1 MALATPQ
8 PGRLMV
14 SYLAGGW
21 VTSLVGGVVVI
32 GALAGLGVTDVR
44 FAHSV
49 SPGIDIAIGVAGLAI
64 ATGLEL
70 RRRRERRAGQRRR
83 KGTGTMSRLLA
94 RATPRALFVLGLL
107 MGFPGIYYV
116 AALKEI
122 AAGDGQWS
130 VRLALMAFV
139 NVLAFVLIW
148 IPLVAYLISP
158 AGTRRVI
165 GGLDEWLV
173 EHGVIIITVVIAAAG
188 VYEIVHGLMR
198 L

>member
-8 PGRLMV
+8 PGRLMCA
-14 SYLAGGW
+14 YLAGAC
-21 VTSLVGGVVVI
+21 VTSLVGGIVVI
-32 GALAGLGVTDVR
+32 GALDGLGVTDVR
-44 FAHSV
+44 FVHSV

-64 ATGLEL
+64 AAALEI
-70 RRRRERRAGQRRR
+70 RRR
-83 KGTGTMSRLLA
+83 KRHGRRRPGTGTGTMARLLQ

-122 AAGDGQWS
+122 AEGDGQWS

-158 AGTRRVI
+158 AGTRRVV
-165 GGLDEWLV
+165 GGMDQWLV
-173 EHGVIIITVVIAAAG
+173 DHGMIIIAVVIAAAG
-188 VYEIVHGLMR
+188 VYEIVHGLIR

>member
-1 MALATPQ
+1 MTE
-8 PGRLMV
+8 
-14 SYLAGGW
+14 
-21 VTSLVGGVVVI
+21 
-32 GALAGLGVTDVR
+32 VR

-49 SPGIDIAIGVAGLAI
+49 SPGIDIAIGVAGLVI
-64 ATGLEL
+64 AAALEL
-70 RRRRERRAGQRRR
+70 RRRRARRSRGRRE
-83 KGTGTMSRLLA
+83 KGSGTMARLLA
-94 RATPRALFVLGLL
+94 RATSRALLVLGLL

-122 AAGDGQWS
+122 AEGNGQWS

-165 GGLDEWLV
+165 GGMDEWLV
-173 EHGVIIITVVIAAAG
+173 EHGVIIITVVIGAAG
-188 VYEIVHGLMR
+188 VYEIVHGLIR